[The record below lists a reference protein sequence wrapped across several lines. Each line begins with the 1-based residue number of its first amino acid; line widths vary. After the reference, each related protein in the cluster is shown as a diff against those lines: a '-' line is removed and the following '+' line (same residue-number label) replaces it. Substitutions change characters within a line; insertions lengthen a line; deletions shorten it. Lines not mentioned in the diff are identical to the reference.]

1 MVHRERVY
9 RTEAIVLR
17 RIDFGEADR
26 LLTVFTP
33 ERGKLKLIAK
43 GARKPSS
50 RKSGH
55 VELFS
60 CGQLL
65 VAVGRELDIITQAET
80 IEPFLLLREDLLR
93 TTYAYYVA
101 ELADAFTAERDE
113 NQPLYELLKAALG
126 WLCTPV
132 EGSNERSTARLAER
146 GAAAGAESLPDPEA
160 GPGWLRV
167 GWGRHGELLALAART
182 FEIHLL
188 GLVGYQPQ
196 LFVCGS
202 CKRQLEPVVN
212 YLSAA
217 DGSVFCP
224 RCGQDRAGASVIS
237 VNALKVLRFLQTH
250 DWDTCRLLRL
260 SPASHAEVERTMN
273 QYMTYHLERRLKSVD
288 FLHHLRQQ
296 MGLG

>member
-1 MVHRERVY
+1 V
-9 RTEAIVLR
+9 

-43 GARKPSS
+43 GARKPTS

-60 CGQLL
+60 HGQFL

-80 IEPFLLLREDLLR
+80 IEPFLPLREDLLR

-113 NQPLYELLKAALG
+113 NRPLYDLLRDALG
-126 WLCTPV
+126 WLCTASD
-132 EGSNERSTARLAER
+132 GSTEPPAAQLPAQSAVGGPASAPEPGPWPQNRSSQGLQHAELSRL
-146 GAAAGAESLPDPEA
+146 G
-160 GPGWLRV
+160 V
-167 GWGRHGELLALAART
+167 LLALVARYY
-182 FEIHLL
+182 ELHLL
-188 GLVGYQPQ
+188 GLAGYQPQ

-202 CKRQLEPVVN
+202 CKKRLEPVAN
-212 YLSAA
+212 YLSAV

-224 RCGQDRAGASVIS
+224 RCGYGRVGTTELS

-250 DWDTCRLLRL
+250 DWESCRLLRL
-260 SPASHAEVERTMN
+260 SPASHAELERTMN
-273 QYMTYHLERRLKSVD
+273 QYLTYHLERRLKSVD
-288 FLHHLRQQ
+288 FLHRLRQQ
-296 MGLG
+296 MGVG